1 MDYRTGLS
9 VFAVLAAALL
19 SDCGDHEAPTSAP
32 AVSLRP
38 LAPDELLTALA
49 AVGAE
54 SLREFSRHELGEI
67 CRRRNARRRLSE
79 ILRNYEQVALN
90 VEGQQAVA
98 TVVYV
103 VAAAHWTYR
112 AYIVDPPIPWIA
124 LVMTATIGILLLLA
138 ATVWIPRVVARLWA
152 EVFLFHT
159 WRTWRTVSAMSVPLA
174 LCARVVGMLLHRLAG
189 RKPTEPTEESF
200 DEEIRAIV
208 SEGHREGLLESDER
222 EMIEGVIELDDA
234 DVAEIMTPRSRTKSL
249 HVDVPWTEMI
259 DFVMSV
265 PHTRIPV
272 YDKNHDDVIGVLHT
286 KDLLPIL
293 ANQNSRPPPS
303 LRDILRKPIVVPE
316 TNRIDDLL
324 EEFQQTRVH
333 LAIVVDEYQ
342 RVSGLVTIEDILEEI
357 VGEIVDEHDV
367 DEDIEIVKLSETT
380 CEALGRAH
388 LDEINDA
395 VGTEFPEDA
404 EFDSISGLI
413 VDRLGRIPRVGE
425 TVSYDDLQI
434 TVLEATRRRVERV
447 RIERETDSRRDSA

>member
-1 MDYRTGLS
+1 MLLFWIATGGL
-9 VFAVLAAALL
+9 
-19 SDCGDHEAPTSAP
+19 
-32 AVSLRP
+32 
-38 LAPDELLTALA
+38 LLTALA
-49 AVGAE
+49 AIGAE

-103 VAAAHWTYR
+103 VAAAFWTHG
-112 AYIVDPPIPWIA
+112 AYIAGPSAIQWIP
-124 LVMTATIGILLLLA
+124 LVLTATTGVLLLLA
-138 ATVWIPRVVARLWA
+138 ATVWIPHVVARLWA

-189 RKPTEPTEESF
+189 RKPVEPTEESF

-208 SEGHREGLLESDER
+208 SEGHREGLLETDER

-234 DVAEIMTPRSRTKSL
+234 DVAEIMTPRSRMKSI
-249 HVDVPWTEMI
+249 HVDVPWGEMI

-272 YDKNHDDVIGVLHT
+272 YDKNQDDVIGVLHT

-293 ANQNSRPPPS
+293 AKGDNQAQPS
-303 LRDILRKPIVVPE
+303 LRALLRKPIVVPE

-357 VGEIVDEHDV
+357 VGEIVDEHDF
-367 DEDIEIVKLSETT
+367 DEDIEIKKLSETT

-404 EFDSISGLI
+404 EFDSIAGLI

-425 TVSYDDLQI
+425 TVSYDDLEI

-447 RIERETDSRRDSA
+447 KIERQPSAQRDSA

>member
-1 MDYRTGLS
+1 MTD
-9 VFAVLAAALL
+9 ALL
-19 SDCGDHEAPTSAP
+19 FWIAAGG
-32 AVSLRP
+32 L
-38 LAPDELLTALA
+38 LLTALA

-54 SLREFSRHELGEI
+54 SLREFSRHELEEI
-67 CRRRNARRRLSE
+67 CRRRGARRRLSE

-103 VAAAHWTYR
+103 AAAAFWMHGI
-112 AYIVDPPIPWIA
+112 YIAEPPIQWLA
-124 LVMTATIGILLLLA
+124 LAVTATTGVLLLLA
-138 ATVWIPRVVARLWA
+138 ATVWIPHVVARLWA

-159 WRTWRTVSAMSVPLA
+159 WRTWRTVSALSVPLA

-189 RKPTEPTEESF
+189 RKPTEPSEESF

-234 DVAEIMTPRSRTKSL
+234 DVAEIMTPRSRMKSM
-249 HVDVPWTEMI
+249 HVDLPWTEMI

-265 PHTRIPV
+265 SHTRIPV
-272 YDKNHDDVIGVLHT
+272 YDKNRDDVIGVLHT
-286 KDLLPIL
+286 KDLLPVL
-293 ANQNSRPPPS
+293 AKQDRQGPPP
-303 LRDILRKPIVVPE
+303 LRDLLRKPIVVPE

-367 DEDIEIVKLSETT
+367 DEDEEIMKLSETT

-395 VGTEFPEDA
+395 LGTGFPEDA
-404 EFDSISGLI
+404 EFDSIAGLI

-425 TVSYDDLQI
+425 TVTYDDLII

-447 RIERETDSRRDSA
+447 RIEHQPHAQRDSA

>member
-1 MDYRTGLS
+1 LFWIAAGGL
-9 VFAVLAAALL
+9 
-19 SDCGDHEAPTSAP
+19 
-32 AVSLRP
+32 
-38 LAPDELLTALA
+38 LLTALA
-49 AVGAE
+49 AIGAE
-54 SLREFSRHELGEI
+54 SLREFSRHELEEI
-67 CRRRNARRRLSE
+67 CRRRGARRRLSE

-103 VAAAHWTYR
+103 VAAAFWMRR
-112 AYIVDPPIPWIA
+112 AYVAEPPSQWIQWIA
-124 LVMTATIGILLLLA
+124 LVVTATTGVLLLLA

-159 WRTWRTVSAMSVPLA
+159 WRTWRTVSALSVPLA

-234 DVAEIMTPRSRTKSL
+234 DVAEIMTPRSRMKSM
-249 HVDVPWTEMI
+249 HVDLPWTEMI

-265 PHTRIPV
+265 SHTRIPV
-272 YDKNHDDVIGVLHT
+272 YDKNRDDVIGVLHT
-286 KDLLPIL
+286 KDLLPVL
-293 ANQNSRPPPS
+293 AKQDRQGPPP
-303 LRDILRKPIVVPE
+303 LRDLLRKPIVVPE

-367 DEDIEIVKLSETT
+367 DEDEEIMKLSETT

-395 VGTEFPEDA
+395 LGTGFPEDA
-404 EFDSISGLI
+404 EFDSIAGLI

-425 TVSYDDLQI
+425 TVTYDDLII

-447 RIERETDSRRDSA
+447 RIEHQPHAQRDSA